1 MKVMCVL
8 GTRPEA
14 IKMAPVVMELRR
26 RSGVET
32 IVCST
37 GQHRQMLDQVLNLFG
52 IEPDFDLNVMSEA
65 QTPSKVAS
73 MVLERIEPVLRD
85 VRPDWVLVQG
95 DTTTAAAAALAAFY
109 NRSKVGH
116 VEAGLRT
123 RDKWQPFPEEIN
135 RRIVGVIA
143 DLHFAPTQRA
153 RENLLSETV
162 PPDRILVTGNTV
174 IDALLW
180 VAGKPPSEEARKLI
194 ESLELSEGTRLVLVT
209 AHRRENHG
217 EPLRRICEA
226 LRMIAERYGD
236 SVRIVYPVHL
246 NPNVWGPV
254 HEMLEGIPNVKL
266 LPPLDYEPM
275 VRLMQR
281 AYLILTD
288 SGGLQEE
295 APALGVP
302 VLVLRNTTERPEG
315 IAAGTAKLVG
325 TDVDRI
331 TSEAFRLLDDP
342 EERGRMARAINP
354 YGDGKASKR
363 IVEAL
368 LS

>member
-1 MKVMCVL
+1 
-8 GTRPEA
+8 
-14 IKMAPVVMELRR
+14 
-26 RSGVET
+26 
-32 IVCST
+32 
-37 GQHRQMLDQVLNLFG
+37 
-52 IEPDFDLNVMSEA
+52 
-65 QTPSKVAS
+65 
-73 MVLERIEPVLRD
+73 
-85 VRPDWVLVQG
+85 
-95 DTTTAAAAALAAFY
+95 
-109 NRSKVGH
+109 VGH

-153 RENLLSETV
+153 RENLLSENV

-180 VAGKPPSEEARKLI
+180 VAERPPSEEARKLI
-194 ESLELSEGTRLVLVT
+194 ESLELSEETRLVLVT